1 MSDRILLGV
10 VLGLA
15 TLLAILVVALLARRR
30 ARISK
35 PRNLRID
42 LTKKDEA

>member
-1 MSDRILLGV
+1 V

-15 TLLAILVVALLARRR
+15 TLLAILIVALLARRR
-30 ARISK
+30 ARMAK